1 MFFDCAFSQFGAD
14 VNRADHWGV
23 TPMYL
28 AATNAQ
34 LNVIRNLIAAGA
46 ELTYKNKVLFCSN
59 LRERRKANLNNF
71 LV

>member
-1 MFFDCAFSQFGAD
+1 MDIIKVTGSNLYFSQFGAD

-34 LNVIRNLIAAGA
+34 LDVIRNLILAGA
-46 ELTYKNKVLFCSN
+46 ELAYKNKVQLQ
-59 LRERRKANLNNF
+59 K
-71 LV
+71 

>member
-1 MFFDCAFSQFGAD
+1 MLQFGAD

-34 LNVIRNLIAAGA
+34 LDVIRNLIHAGA
-46 ELTYKNKVLFCSN
+46 ELTYKNKAGFYIMFGKSFNSVKMCY
-59 LRERRKANLNNF
+59 
-71 LV
+71 

>member
-1 MFFDCAFSQFGAD
+1 MLEYKWSKFMDIIKVTDSNLYFSQFGAD

-34 LNVIRNLIAAGA
+34 LDVIRNLILAGA
-46 ELTYKNKVLFCSN
+46 ELSYKNKVQLQ
-59 LRERRKANLNNF
+59 K
-71 LV
+71 